1 MLLSSKIPLVE
12 YVILDGQYRTT
23 LIWNELHQEY
33 ELKLIFNEL
42 LVLVIIQTWLE
53 SFEFSSL
60 EIITYVTLLQSHQR
74 HCLQG

>member
-1 MLLSSKIPLVE
+1 MR
-12 YVILDGQYRTT
+12 QYRRT
-23 LIWNELHQEY
+23 LIWNELQQEY

-60 EIITYVTLLQSHQR
+60 EIITYITLLQSHQIKA
-74 HCLQG
+74 LLAGLASSW